1 MTYNPYS
8 LTTNS
13 TLADLE
19 LRNDSVTP
27 DTLGLEVE
35 RFFKARPEA
44 VGVLIRDEHQFYG
57 LLSRTSCFEKM
68 PQSFCGTTFS
78 RRPVKMLVEHLKTT
92 SLQLNATSPISEAV
106 REILGRPSSG
116 FYEPIIVKC
125 ENDEYRFV
133 DITTLMSAQCDI
145 QLRQK
150 KIAEIANH
158 EKSNFLANMSH
169 EIRTPLNG
177 ILGFTDVLRRGVKSK
192 EQQQEY
198 LDVIYKNG
206 EHLLGLINDIL
217 DLSKIEAGC
226 MEFEKL
232 DCSPHKIISDVLS
245 TMRVQAKPK
254 GLYLECQWESGVPEM
269 INTDPTR
276 LRQILMNLVG
286 NAVKFTTEGGVKLI
300 AKLDVSHNPP
310 QFIVEV
316 HDTGIGV
323 KPENMKNIFSAF
335 TQADSSITR
344 SFGGT
349 GLGLTICRQIAE
361 GLGGDL
367 AVESEFNK
375 GSVFRIRVDAG
386 TMEGVKLFDVP
397 PTEALTAGSYA
408 KRNYE
413 ESNLLQSLHVLLV
426 DDGKTNRDLV
436 SLILTN
442 ANAIVTCAEN
452 GEEALAEYERGSF
465 GVILMDMQMP
475 EMDGYTATRILRSRG
490 CSLPIIAL
498 TANAMR
504 GDRNKCLAAGCSD
517 FLTKPIN
524 IDHLLQTVG
533 VYSPLSKTS
542 SNSKAQSEEKPF
554 CLPSDDMTPIVS
566 DLPIEIPQ
574 LLLIVEEFIERF
586 KIKLVE
592 MQIALDKGNW
602 TLLEELAHW
611 LKGTGG
617 TAGFNCLTKHAYQL
631 ETAAQRKEK
640 ELANSLIF
648 DLRIMGS
655 RLSTK
660 NAVSSI

>member
-1 MTYNPYS
+1 MTYNPYN

-13 TLADLE
+13 TLTDLE
-19 LRNDSVTP
+19 LRDDSLTP
-27 DTLGLEVE
+27 ETLGSEVE
-35 RFFKARPEA
+35 RFFKSRPDIN
-44 VGVLIRDEHQFYG
+44 GVLIRDEHQFYG
-57 LLSRTSCFEKM
+57 LLSRTSCFENM
-68 PQSFCGTTFS
+68 TQSFCGTTFS

-92 SLQLNATSPISEAV
+92 SLQLNETAPISEAV
-106 REILGRPSSG
+106 REILGRPSAG
-116 FYEPIIVKC
+116 AYEPIIVKC
-125 ENDEYRFV
+125 DNDEYRFL
-133 DITTLMSAQCDI
+133 DITTLMSAQCDL

-150 KIAEIANH
+150 KIAEDANH

-177 ILGFTDVLRRGVKSK
+177 ILGFTDVLRRGVESK
-192 EQQQEY
+192 EKQQEY

-316 HDTGIGV
+316 HDTGIGI

-367 AVESEFNK
+367 AVESEVGQ
-375 GSVFRIRVDAG
+375 GSVFRLRVDAG
-386 TMEGVKLFDVP
+386 TMEDVKIFDVP
-397 PTEALTAGSYA
+397 PTEALTAESYT

-413 ESNLLQSLHVLLV
+413 ASNQLQSLRVLLV

-436 SLILTN
+436 SLVLTN
-442 ANAIVTCAEN
+442 ANAVVTCAEN
-452 GEEALAEYERGSF
+452 GEEALSEYEDGLF
-465 GVILMDMQMP
+465 DLILMDMQMP
-475 EMDGYTATRILRSRG
+475 EMDGYTATQILRSRG

-504 GDRNKCLAAGCSD
+504 GDRKKCLEAGCSD

-524 IDHLLQTVG
+524 IDSLLQTVG
-533 VYSPLSKTS
+533 VYSPLSDAIT
-542 SNSKAQSEEKPF
+542 QSQPEEKPY
-554 CLPSDDMTPIVS
+554 CLTTNDNIPILS
-566 DLPIEIPQ
+566 DLPTDIPQ
-574 LLLIVEEFIERF
+574 LFQIVEEFIQRF
-586 KIKLVE
+586 KLKIEE
-592 MQIALDKGNW
+592 MQMALDKENW
-602 TLLEELAHW
+602 KLLEELAHW

-617 TAGFNCLTKHAYQL
+617 TAGFGCLTELAYQL
-631 ETAAQRKEK
+631 ESAAQQKEK
-640 ELANSLIF
+640 ESANLLISE
-648 DLRIMGS
+648 LRTMGS
-655 RLSTK
+655 RLTTK
-660 NAVSSI
+660 NAVSSV

>member
-1 MTYNPYS
+1 MTYNPYN

-19 LRNDSVTP
+19 LRDDSLTP
-27 DTLGLEVE
+27 ETLGSEVE
-35 RFFKARPEA
+35 RFFKSRPDTN
-44 VGVLIRDEHQFYG
+44 GVLIRDEHQFYG
-57 LLSRTSCFEKM
+57 LLSRTSCFENM
-68 PQSFCGTTFS
+68 TQSFCGTTFS

-92 SLQLNATSPISEAV
+92 SLQLNETVPISEAV
-106 REILGRPSSG
+106 REILGRPSAG
-116 FYEPIIVKC
+116 AYEPIIVKC
-125 ENDEYRFV
+125 ENDEYRFL
-133 DITTLMSAQCDI
+133 DITTLMSAQCDL

-150 KIAEIANH
+150 KIAEDANH

-177 ILGFTDVLRRGVKSK
+177 ILGFTDVLRRGVESK
-192 EQQQEY
+192 EKQQEY

-300 AKLDVSHNPP
+300 AKLDISHNPP

-316 HDTGIGV
+316 HDTGIGI
-323 KPENMKNIFSAF
+323 KPENMSNIFSAF

-361 GLGGDL
+361 RLGGDL
-367 AVESEFNK
+367 AVESEIGQ
-375 GSVFRIRVDAG
+375 GSVFRLRVDAG
-386 TMEGVKLFDVP
+386 TMDDVKIFDIP
-397 PTEALTAGSYA
+397 PTEALTAESYTE
-408 KRNYE
+408 RNYE
-413 ESNLLQSLHVLLV
+413 ASNQLQSLRVLLV

-436 SLILTN
+436 SLVLTN
-442 ANAIVTCAEN
+442 ANAVVTCAEN
-452 GEEALAEYERGSF
+452 GEEALSEYEDGSF
-465 GVILMDMQMP
+465 DLILMDMQMP
-475 EMDGYTATRILRSRG
+475 EMDGYTATQILRSRG

-504 GDRNKCLAAGCSD
+504 GDRSKCLEAGCSD

-524 IDHLLQTVG
+524 IDSLLQTVG
-533 VYSPLSKTS
+533 VYSPLSDAITGS
-542 SNSKAQSEEKPF
+542 QPEEKPY
-554 CLPSDDMTPIVS
+554 CLTTSDTVPIVS
-566 DLPIEIPQ
+566 DLPTEIPQ
-574 LLLIVEEFIERF
+574 LFQIVEEFIQRF
-586 KIKLVE
+586 KLKIEE
-592 MQIALDKGNW
+592 MQMALDKENW
-602 TLLEELAHW
+602 KLLEELAHW

-617 TAGFNCLTKHAYQL
+617 TAGFGCLTELAYQL
-631 ETAAQRKEK
+631 ESAAQQKEK
-640 ELANSLIF
+640 ESANLLISE
-648 DLRIMGS
+648 LRTMGS
-655 RLSTK
+655 RLTTK
-660 NAVSSI
+660 NAVSSV

>member
-1 MTYNPYS
+1 MTYNPYI

-19 LRNDSVTP
+19 LRDDSLTP
-27 DTLGLEVE
+27 EALGSEVE
-35 RFFKARPEA
+35 RFFKSRPDTN
-44 VGVLIRDEHQFYG
+44 GVLIRDDHQFYG
-57 LLSRTSCFEKM
+57 LLSRTSCFENM
-68 PQSFCGTTFS
+68 TQSFCGTTFS

-92 SLQLNATSPISEAV
+92 SLQLNDTVPISEAV
-106 REILGRPSSG
+106 REILGRPSAG
-116 FYEPIIVKC
+116 AYEPIIVKC
-125 ENDEYRFV
+125 ENDEYRFL
-133 DITTLMSAQCDI
+133 DITTLMSAQCDL

-150 KIAEIANH
+150 KIAEDANH

-177 ILGFTDVLRRGVKSK
+177 ILGFTDVLRRGVESK
-192 EQQQEY
+192 EKQQEY

-300 AKLDVSHNPP
+300 AKLDISHNPP

-316 HDTGIGV
+316 HDTGIGI
-323 KPENMKNIFSAF
+323 KPENMSNIFSAF

-367 AVESEFNK
+367 AVESEIGQ
-375 GSVFRIRVDAG
+375 GSVFRLRVDAG
-386 TMEGVKLFDVP
+386 TMEDVKIFDVP
-397 PTEALTAGSYA
+397 PTEALTAESYT

-413 ESNLLQSLHVLLV
+413 ASNQLQSLRVLLV

-436 SLILTN
+436 SLVLTN
-442 ANAIVTCAEN
+442 ANAVVTCAEN
-452 GEEALAEYERGSF
+452 GEEALSEYEGGSF
-465 GVILMDMQMP
+465 DLILMDMQMP
-475 EMDGYTATRILRSRG
+475 EMDGYTATQILRSRG

-504 GDRNKCLAAGCSD
+504 GDRSKCLEAGCSD

-524 IDHLLQTVG
+524 IDSLLQTVG
-533 VYSPLSKTS
+533 VYSPLSDAITKS
-542 SNSKAQSEEKPF
+542 QLEEKPY
-554 CLPSDDMTPIVS
+554 CLTTSDTIPVVS
-566 DLPIEIPQ
+566 DLPTEIPQ
-574 LLLIVEEFIERF
+574 IFQIVEEFIQRF
-586 KIKLVE
+586 KLKIEE
-592 MQIALDKGNW
+592 MQMALDKENW
-602 TLLEELAHW
+602 KLLEELAHW

-617 TAGFNCLTKHAYQL
+617 TAGFGCLTELAYQL
-631 ETAAQRKEK
+631 ESAAQQKEK
-640 ELANSLIF
+640 ESANLLISE
-648 DLRIMGS
+648 LRTMGS
-655 RLSTK
+655 RLTTK
-660 NAVSSI
+660 NAVSSV